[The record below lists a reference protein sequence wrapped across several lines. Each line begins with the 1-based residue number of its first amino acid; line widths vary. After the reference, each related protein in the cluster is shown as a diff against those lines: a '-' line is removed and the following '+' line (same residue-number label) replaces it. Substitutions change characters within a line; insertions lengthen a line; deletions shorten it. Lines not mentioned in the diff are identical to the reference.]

1 MTRPHLSKPLKHN
14 IMKRKSYYEKVNAL
28 LREAKAE
35 TIAIMKEKGVREV
48 KLDRDIVSVIS
59 ENEEGVL
66 TEYPVTKVYIDEGV
80 NGCDVLYWDYDGP
93 SEWHNNPLLWIEIHR
108 AVFYH
113 FGLYTKRYKG
123 W

>member
-1 MTRPHLSKPLKHN
+1 
-14 IMKRKSYYEKVNAL
+14 MKRKSYYEKVNAL

-35 TIAIMKEKGVREV
+35 TLALMKEKGVREV

-59 ENEEGVL
+59 ENEKGDL
-66 TEYPVTKVYIDEGV
+66 TEYPVTRVYIEANM
-80 NGCDVLYWDYDGP
+80 NGDDTLCWDYDGP
-93 SEWHNNPLLWIEIHR
+93 SEWYNNPLLWIEIHR

>member
-1 MTRPHLSKPLKHN
+1 
-14 IMKRKSYYEKVNAL
+14 MKRKSYYEKVNDL

-35 TIAIMKEKGVREV
+35 TLALMKEKGVREV

-59 ENEEGVL
+59 ENEKGVL
-66 TEYPVTKVYIDEGV
+66 TEYPVTRVYIEENQ
-80 NGCDVLYWDYDGP
+80 NGNEVLYWDCDGP
-93 SEWHNNPLLWIEIHR
+93 SAWYDNPILWIEIHR